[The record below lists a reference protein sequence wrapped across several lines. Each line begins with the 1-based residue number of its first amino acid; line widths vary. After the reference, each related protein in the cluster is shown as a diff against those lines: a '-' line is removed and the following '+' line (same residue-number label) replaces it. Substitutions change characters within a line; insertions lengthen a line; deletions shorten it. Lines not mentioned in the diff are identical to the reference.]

1 MPERFFIDKGVGVDI
16 QVQELID
23 RIKKDGVESATE
35 EASKIRGAAEA
46 EAKRIVDAAKKE
58 AAKITD
64 KARQDA
70 ERSEKAG
77 NAALEQASRNLL
89 LVFRGEVQALLD
101 RIVLEQVRE
110 TYNDDVL
117 KKALPEMLS
126 AWNPKTQGSLELLLG
141 EASLGK
147 LKTFLVG
154 KLAKELKKGLELRSD
169 AALSGGFRIANKDGS
184 AYYDFSADSVAE
196 MLCAYLN
203 PRLAEI
209 LRASVRD
216 E

>member
-1 MPERFFIDKGVGVDI
+1 MDI
-16 QVQELID
+16 QVQELINK
-23 RIKKDGVESATE
+23 IKKDGVESATE
-35 EASKIRGAAEA
+35 EATRIRHAAEA
-46 EAKRIVDAAKKE
+46 EAKQIVDTAKKE
-58 AAKITD
+58 AAKITE

-77 NAALEQASRNLL
+77 VAALEQASRNLL

-101 RIVLEQVRE
+101 KIVQEQLKE
-110 TYNDDVL
+110 SYNDDVL
-117 KKALPEMLS
+117 KKVLPEMLS
-126 AWNPKTQGSLELLLG
+126 AWSPKDQGSLDLLLG
-141 EASLGK
+141 ESSLDK
-147 LKTFLVG
+147 LRAFFEG

-169 AALSGGFRIANKDGS
+169 AGLSGGFRIANRDGS

-209 LRASVRD
+209 LRASVKG